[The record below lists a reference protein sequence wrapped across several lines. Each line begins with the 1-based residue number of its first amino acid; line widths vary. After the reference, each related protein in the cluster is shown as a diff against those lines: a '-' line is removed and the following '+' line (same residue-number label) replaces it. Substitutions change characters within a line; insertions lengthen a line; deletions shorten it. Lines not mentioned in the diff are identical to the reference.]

1 MSKTA
6 NPKKPIVGI
15 SQGVVYLVD
24 RNERRDFV
32 DQKLI
37 EIVADIGC
45 LPVMVPNVINKGDD
59 DELAYWLDEMRVGAL
74 LLSGG
79 ADIGLF
85 PERDRTET
93 RLLRWAEEF
102 SRPVLGVCRGM
113 QKLITYFGAE
123 LIPVESHVGVRHVIC
138 NLANGSEREVNSF
151 HNYGCMNIGDCWT
164 AISAAADGTVEEIAH
179 RYLPWHGIMWHPERD
194 EKLNAEDVTIFRNV
208 LKC

>member
-113 QKLITYFGAE
+113 QKLNHIFWCRTN
-123 LIPVESHVGVRHVIC
+123 PVESHVGVRHVIC
-138 NLANGSEREVNSF
+138 NWLMVLNG
-151 HNYGCMNIGDCWT
+151 
-164 AISAAADGTVEEIAH
+164 
-179 RYLPWHGIMWHPERD
+179 
-194 EKLNAEDVTIFRNV
+194 K
-208 LKC
+208 